1 MRLPGSSAISSPF
14 SVVARVVTVLTYE
27 DANTQVTDDEE
38 LAFWVVV
45 VFLFFDG
52 YFACLP
58 DQIARRSKMGRLWK
72 SVNTI
77 IGWPIISVIACRS
90 INALALVIAG
100 SLAILSN
107 LPDETELT
115 AETWHTAAPAVL
127 WCAPARIARVLREML
142 EVLDAAEN
150 AREERPTGQADRSA
164 TLLVDHS
171 VRRDAPSRS
180 QTRTSTGH
188 LTDDLVQP
196 FETGTPPEEFAPRC
210 EELAAGTDVPQDPEE
225 SRLSPQPTNGPSL
238 EEPQAPVATVELPAT
253 DKLEDSKKSRLSLQL
268 ANEPSLEEP
277 QAPTATNELAAT
289 DMLEKDPQ
297 ECRLSPQPADGPSLN
312 EPQAPLS
319 AEREADKTVT
329 RSRRLPP
336 TSSGTAL
343 PLSLLDEC
351 LLHILQDFSE
361 EDCYPTLYA
370 ACLASKIWRD
380 TAQSYLYGIIR
391 LHFQDGSER
400 PLRLLA
406 SLLKFRRL
414 AKHTLQ
420 LTLKVRGA
428 ALVDVAAAA
437 SLFGD
442 FTRVQSLSLTFSR
455 DELFILGPHWALY
468 APLRFLYLHGPISS
482 LMLKIIS
489 YLRNLER
496 LTLDGPLDDRLA
508 DFRRLPTFELEEL
521 SISRDF
527 PQIAIYRL
535 TLLSFATLT
544 KLTLTASDT
553 EQAPELSYLVSLREL
568 EILQPYRDTEPVK
581 NKHKTVKN
589 KPLDAR
595 AIAAYVERL
604 LASARQLPQ
613 LRCLAFLNPWDL
625 QSNDWP
631 DLRSKSASI
640 LKALPNKL
648 VVLNLTSAVSAIDFM
663 GLDKLVRNPKSRP
676 VNLQVVAMDKEA
688 KGSLPYSAEDLER
701 DWAENGVKI
710 SWTACRVHANF
721 PLVTVTTKTETT
733 AGEESC
739 H

>member
-1 MRLPGSSAISSPF
+1 M
-14 SVVARVVTVLTYE
+14 
-27 DANTQVTDDEE
+27 
-38 LAFWVVV
+38 
-45 VFLFFDG
+45 
-52 YFACLP
+52 
-58 DQIARRSKMGRLWK
+58 
-72 SVNTI
+72 
-77 IGWPIISVIACRS
+77 
-90 INALALVIAG
+90 
-100 SLAILSN
+100 
-107 LPDETELT
+107 
-115 AETWHTAAPAVL
+115 
-127 WCAPARIARVLREML
+127 
-142 EVLDAAEN
+142 
-150 AREERPTGQADRSA
+150 RPT
-164 TLLVDHS
+164 
-171 VRRDAPSRS
+171 
-180 QTRTSTGH
+180 
-188 LTDDLVQP
+188 
-196 FETGTPPEEFAPRC
+196 
-210 EELAAGTDVPQDPEE
+210 
-225 SRLSPQPTNGPSL
+225 
-238 EEPQAPVATVELPAT
+238 PA
-253 DKLEDSKKSRLSLQL
+253 
-268 ANEPSLEEP
+268 
-277 QAPTATNELAAT
+277 
-289 DMLEKDPQ
+289 
-297 ECRLSPQPADGPSLN
+297 
-312 EPQAPLS
+312 
-319 AEREADKTVT
+319 
-329 RSRRLPP
+329 
-336 TSSGTAL
+336 GTAL
-343 PLSLLDEC
+343 PLALLDEC

-361 EDCYPTLYA
+361 EDCYATLYA

-391 LHFQDGSER
+391 LHFQDISER

-420 LTLKVRGA
+420 LILKVKGA
-428 ALVDVAAAA
+428 APVDVAAAA

-455 DELFILGPHWALY
+455 DELFVLGPHWALY